1 MIMEKWQGRNLEK
14 SSIKWYFL
22 NMGLCQKRE
31 MLFLIPAVCIS
42 FSTFF
47 SETTICSGYDHDCI
61 GEGCPICLQIET
73 ADNFLNTLKL
83 AGIYFFV
90 MACFIFFSCIPK
102 KHAGFNIYFLSLIGL
117 KVRFNS

>member
-1 MIMEKWQGRNLEK
+1 
-14 SSIKWYFL
+14 
-22 NMGLCQKRE
+22 
-31 MLFLIPAVCIS
+31 MLLLVPAVCIG

-47 SETTICSGYDHDCI
+47 SETTICSDHDHDCI

-83 AGIYFFV
+83 ASIYFLL
-90 MACFIFFSCIPK
+90 MACFVFFAFSPK
-102 KHAGFNIYFLSLIGL
+102 KHACFNIYFLSLIGL